1 MKVEMIN
8 QNQMRVV
15 FKAQDLKERNIN
27 TSDMFSQNNNKVQ
40 ELFREITAVLQ
51 DEYGFTTFGTPL
63 MFEATM
69 AQGVFSVVVTRVA
82 GSDEDTDDEFGDT
95 KDNLMADFYNL
106 MKNIPLGVGASPG
119 IDIEGDVPSSRP
131 KRNIRRAKRPAG
143 EYVVF
148 SFKSIDETATAAS
161 FVEDG
166 YIGSSR
172 LFKMNGKYMLLLQ
185 NRGHDVQSTKRFE
198 KKLGEFGQK
207 EITSQITLSQMKERG
222 EVVIATDAVNKLK
235 LYSTF

>member
-15 FKAQDLKERNIN
+15 FKAQDLKDRNIN

-51 DEYGFTTFGTPL
+51 DEYDFTTFGTPL

-69 AQGVFSVVVTRVA
+69 TQGIFSVVVTRVA
-82 GSDEDTDDEFGDT
+82 GSDENNEEDIVDT
-95 KDNLMADFYNL
+95 KESLMNDFYNL
-106 MKNIPLGVGASPG
+106 MKHMPMSGG
-119 IDIEGDVPSSRP
+119 ITMADLEQDYVAPPKP
-131 KRNIRRAKRPAG
+131 KRNIKRAKRPSG

-148 SFKSIDETATAAS
+148 SFKNIDETATAAS
-161 FVEDG
+161 FVEDS

-198 KKLGEFGQK
+198 KKLGEFGQR
-207 EITSQITLSQMKERG
+207 ETTSQITLSQMKERG
-222 EVVIATDAVNKLK
+222 EVVIANDAVRKLK
-235 LYSTF
+235 DYSQM